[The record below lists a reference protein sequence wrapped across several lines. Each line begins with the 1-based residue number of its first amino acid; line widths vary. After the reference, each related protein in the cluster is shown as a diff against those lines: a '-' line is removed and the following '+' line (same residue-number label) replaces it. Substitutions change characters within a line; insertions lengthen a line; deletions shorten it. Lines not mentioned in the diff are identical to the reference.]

1 MRIIFK
7 GGEVLDLNNIEKVI
21 LDNDEENTAVV
32 RSIINFCRDEEKDNE
47 QQ

>member
-21 LDNDEENTAVV
+21 LDTDEEHTVV
-32 RSIINFCRDEEKDNE
+32 VKSVVTFCTDDKEKDNDR
-47 QQ
+47 